1 MSVISREPIRAAF
14 AQLLTANVSGAQ
26 RIEDGFTDDLGGQ
39 SPVVVVASAG
49 TNRTPLTLR
58 GSLPKV
64 DLDVYIFVLA
74 TAGADDLLDALEQQ
88 VAEVVEQ
95 NQRSARWS
103 AIDYSAASEVGFI
116 VALDGNEYRRERIPL
131 RVTAT
136 L

>member
-1 MSVISREPIRAAF
+1 MSVVSREPIRKAF
-14 AQLLTANVSGAQ
+14 AQLLSANVSGAQ
-26 RIEDGFTDDLGGQ
+26 DIEQGFTDDLGGQ

-49 TNRTPLTLR
+49 TNRTQLTFR
-58 GSLPKV
+58 GSQPKV

-74 TAGADDLLDALEQQ
+74 TSGADDIGDALEQQ

-95 NQRSARWS
+95 NQGAARWS

-131 RVTAT
+131 RFTAT